1 MSKNKGGR
9 PSIVFTP
16 EQVAQV
22 EALAAYLSIP
32 QICDYFGIS
41 QKSIS
46 NIKDRQPEVFTAYV
60 KGRAK
65 AIASVAQKGIIQKAL
80 EGDSKAAMFYLR
92 TQAGWVEPKGEPE
105 TSEQS
110 SVRVEFLAPRK
121 D

>member
-41 QKSIS
+41 QKSIN
-46 NIKDRQPEVFTAYV
+46 NIKDRQPDVFTAYV

-65 AIASVAQKGIIQKAL
+65 CIASVAQKGIIQKAL

-92 TQAGWVEPKGEPE
+92 TQAGWVEPKGESE
-105 TSEQS
+105 SSEQS

>member
-1 MSKNKGGR
+1 MKNKGGR

-41 QKSIS
+41 QKSID
-46 NIKDRQPEVFTAYV
+46 NIRERQPEVFTAYV

-65 AIASVAQKGIIQKAL
+65 AIASVAQKGNIQRAL
-80 EGDSKAAMFYLR
+80 DGDSKAAMFYLR

-105 TSEQS
+105 SSEQS